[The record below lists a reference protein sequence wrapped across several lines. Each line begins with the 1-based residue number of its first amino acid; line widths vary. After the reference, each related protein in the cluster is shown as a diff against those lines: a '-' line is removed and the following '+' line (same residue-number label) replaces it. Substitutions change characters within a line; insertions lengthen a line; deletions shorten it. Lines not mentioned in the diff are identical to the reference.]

1 MMRMRCRLFHVR
13 PEFATRPGSDVD
25 RHLAH
30 GKLQPVLHPA
40 DINGQ
45 YSRHHSGSDRV
56 DLLRRRA
63 YQPVAREG
71 RTQSH
76 FPGDGIDPVE
86 HCSDEWHCCDQ
97 ARFWPRLTHVAH
109 AARLELRSPQAVQ
122 RFKEDLH
129 VLTILKKFEVVGTN

>member
-1 MMRMRCRLFHVR
+1 MFDPSLRR
-13 PEFATRPGSDVD
+13 APGSDVD

-63 YQPVAREG
+63 YQPAAREG

-76 FPGDGIDPVE
+76 FPGDGMILSSIAV
-86 HCSDEWHCCDQ
+86 
-97 ARFWPRLTHVAH
+97 TNGIVAIK
-109 AARLELRSPQAVQ
+109 LVFGL
-122 RFKEDLH
+122 
-129 VLTILKKFEVVGTN
+129 G